1 MPLFVSLSNVSRI
14 LDNVSEYDL
23 SNIIALPNAVD
34 QQLLE
39 INLYPFCNYNMFDDN
54 ITWSKTLLKHVA
66 EKSSRQLNDSPGA
79 SDRYN
84 IYNFNEIKSAVDKIA
99 ERVNKTLVVMK
110 KLLPFE
116 KMEPSSIEYSKWI
129 AQLRNL
135 RSNTSSFFVKE
146 LVSLD

>member
-1 MPLFVSLSNVSRI
+1 MSLSNVART
-14 LDNVSEYDL
+14 NVNINEYDL
-23 SNIIALPNAVD
+23 NNIIALSNATD

-39 INLYPFCNYNMFDDN
+39 INLYPFYSYDMFDDN
-54 ITWSKTLLKHVA
+54 ITWSKTLLKHIA

-99 ERVNKTLVVMK
+99 ERVNKTLDVMK

-129 AQLRNL
+129 AHLRNL
-135 RSNTSSFFVKE
+135 RSNTGSFFVKE

>member
-14 LDNVSEYDL
+14 HDNVSEYDL
-23 SNIIALPNAVD
+23 NNIIALPNAAD

-39 INLYPFCNYNMFDDN
+39 INLYPFYSYDMFDDN

-66 EKSSRQLNDSPGA
+66 EKSSRQLNDMPGA
-79 SDRYN
+79 TDRYN

-99 ERVNKTLVVMK
+99 ERVNKTLDVMK

-116 KMEPSSIEYSKWI
+116 KMEPSSIVYSKWI